1 MDKMY
6 LNIKVIIWRNK
17 DMVELE
23 IIQDYLLLELK
34 LGAKGTVIGYVG
46 NKLKGLRRH
55 NHSD

>member
-1 MDKMY
+1 
-6 LNIKVIIWRNK
+6 
-17 DMVELE
+17 MVELE

>member
-17 DMVELE
+17 DIVEVE

-46 NKLKGLRRH
+46 NKSKGLRRH

>member
-46 NKLKGLRRH
+46 NKLKGLRRY